1 MKEAVRER
9 NRRGEGGKL
18 RADILAAA
26 AALLEQTGNE
36 EAVTLR
42 AVAREVGISAPSI
55 YSHFPDREAIVEA
68 VVDGAFADFNAAIE
82 DAANAAIAA
91 GAGPRERVRAGC
103 AAYLRFAAER
113 PNRYRLMF
121 ERQHRIGGD
130 VPDVQIA
137 GFDVPDVQIAGFD
150 LPDIQITGFDLLVRS
165 IQDCVA
171 AGISASTDA
180 ARDATAIWLA
190 LHGYA
195 TLPARLPMFPWPDA
209 DALLDRIVDGLAQI
223 TAADGPQP

>member
-18 RADILAAA
+18 RDDILAGAT
-26 AALLEQTGNE
+26 ALLERTGNE

-55 YSHFPDREAIVEA
+55 YSHFPDGREAIVEA
-68 VVDGAFADFNAAIE
+68 VVDGAFADFNTAIE

-113 PNRYRLMF
+113 PNRYKLMF

-130 VPDVQIA
+130 VPDVQ
-137 GFDVPDVQIAGFD
+137 V
-150 LPDIQITGFDLLVRS
+150 TGFDLLVRS
-165 IQDCVA
+165 IQDSVA
-171 AGISASTDA
+171 AGISASTDP

-195 TLPARLPMFPWPDA
+195 TLPGRLPMFPWPDA

-223 TAADGPQP
+223 KADDVAEL

>member
-18 RADILAAA
+18 RDDILAAA
-26 AALLEQTGNE
+26 TALLERTGNE
-36 EAVTLR
+36 EAITLR

-82 DAANAAIAA
+82 DANNAAIAA

-103 AAYLRFAAER
+103 AAYLRVAAEW
-113 PNRYRLMF
+113 PNRYKLLF
-121 ERQHRIGGD
+121 ERQHRIGAGE
-130 VPDVQIA
+130 VPDV
-137 GFDVPDVQIAGFD
+137 
-150 LPDIQITGFDLLVRS
+150 QITGFDLLVRS

-171 AGISASTDA
+171 AGISASTDP

-195 TLPARLPMFPWPDA
+195 TLPGRLPMFPWPDA
-209 DALLDRIVDGLAQI
+209 DALLDRIIDGLAQI
-223 TAADGPQP
+223 TADDVAQR

>member
-1 MKEAVRER
+1 MKESGRER

-18 RADILAAA
+18 RDDILTAA
-26 AALLEQTGNE
+26 AALLERTGNE

-55 YSHFPDREAIVEA
+55 YSHFPDGREAIVEA
-68 VVDGAFADFNAAIE
+68 VVDQAFADFNAAIQ
-82 DAANAAIAA
+82 DATDAAIAA
-91 GAGPRERVRAGC
+91 GAGPLERVRAGC

-113 PNRYRLMF
+113 PNRYKLLF

-130 VPDVQIA
+130 VPDVQI
-137 GFDVPDVQIAGFD
+137 V
-150 LPDIQITGFDLLVRS
+150 GFDLLVRS

-171 AGISASTDA
+171 AGISASTDP

-195 TLPARLPMFPWPDA
+195 TLPARLPMFPWPERE
-209 DALLDRIVDGLAQI
+209 ALLDRIIDGLAEI
-223 TAADGPQP
+223 TVEDIAEL

>member
-9 NRRGEGGKL
+9 NRRGEGSKL
-18 RADILAAA
+18 RADILAGAT
-26 AALLEQTGNE
+26 ALLEQTGNE

-113 PNRYRLMF
+113 PNRYKLMF
-121 ERQHRIGGD
+121 ERQYRIGGE
-130 VPDVQIA
+130 VPDV
-137 GFDVPDVQIAGFD
+137 
-150 LPDIQITGFDLLVRS
+150 QITGFDLLVRS

-195 TLPARLPMFPWPDA
+195 TLPARLPDFPWPEA
-209 DALLDRIVDGLAQI
+209 NALLDRIVDGL
-223 TAADGPQP
+223 

>member
-18 RADILAAA
+18 RDDILAGAT
-26 AALLEQTGNE
+26 ALLERTGNE

-55 YSHFPDREAIVEA
+55 YSHFPDGREAIVEA
-68 VVDGAFADFNAAIE
+68 VVDGAFADFNTAIE
-82 DAANAAIAA
+82 AAANAAIAA

-113 PNRYRLMF
+113 PNRYKLLF

-130 VPDVQIA
+130 VPDV
-137 GFDVPDVQIAGFD
+137 
-150 LPDIQITGFDLLVRS
+150 QITGFDLLVRS

-171 AGISASTDA
+171 AGISASTDP

-223 TAADGPQP
+223 RSDDVAEP

>member
-18 RADILAAA
+18 RDDILAGAT
-26 AALLEQTGNE
+26 ALLERTGNE

-42 AVAREVGISAPSI
+42 AVAREIGISAPSI

-68 VVDGAFADFNAAIE
+68 VVDGAFADFNTAIQ
-82 DAANAAIAA
+82 DATSVAIAA

-121 ERQHRIGGD
+121 ERQHRIAGDVPGVQIAGD

-137 GFDVPDVQIAGFD
+137 
-150 LPDIQITGFDLLVRS
+150 GFDLLVRS

-171 AGISASTDA
+171 AGISASTDP

-195 TLPARLPMFPWPDA
+195 TLPSRLPMFPWPDA
-209 DALLDRIVDGLAQI
+209 NALLDRIIDGLAQI
-223 TAADGPQP
+223 KADEVAQL

>member
-18 RADILAAA
+18 RADILAVAT
-26 AALLEQTGNE
+26 ALLERTGNE

-55 YSHFPDREAIVEA
+55 YSHFPDREAIVDA

-82 DAANAAIAA
+82 DASNAAIAA
-91 GAGPRERVRAGC
+91 GIGPRERVRAGC

-113 PNRYRLMF
+113 PNRYKLLF

-130 VPDVQIA
+130 VPDVQIS
-137 GFDVPDVQIAGFD
+137 
-150 LPDIQITGFDLLVRS
+150 GFDLLVRS
-165 IQDCVA
+165 IQDCIA

-223 TAADGPQP
+223 TAADGAQP

>member
-9 NRRGEGGKL
+9 NRRGEGSKL
-18 RADILAAA
+18 RADILAGAT
-26 AALLEQTGNE
+26 ALLERTGNE

-42 AVAREVGISAPSI
+42 AVAREIGISAPSI

-82 DAANAAIAA
+82 DAANAAITA

-113 PNRYRLMF
+113 PNRYKLMF
-121 ERQHRIGGD
+121 ERQHRIGGE
-130 VPDVQIA
+130 VPDV
-137 GFDVPDVQIAGFD
+137 
-150 LPDIQITGFDLLVRS
+150 QITGFDLLVRS

-223 TAADGPQP
+223 TADDVAQP

>member
-1 MKEAVRER
+1 MKETVRER

-18 RADILAAA
+18 RDDILAAA
-26 AALLEQTGNE
+26 TALLERTGNE
-36 EAVTLR
+36 EAITLR

-55 YSHFPDREAIVEA
+55 YLHFPDREAILEA

-82 DAANAAIAA
+82 DAVNAAIAA

-103 AAYLRFAAER
+103 AAYLRVAAER
-113 PNRYRLMF
+113 PNRYKLLF
-121 ERQHRIGGD
+121 ERQYRIGGGD
-130 VPDVQIA
+130 LPDVQIE
-137 GFDVPDVQIAGFD
+137 
-150 LPDIQITGFDLLVRS
+150 GFDLLVRS

-171 AGISASTDA
+171 AGISASTDP

-195 TLPARLPMFPWPDA
+195 TLPARLPMFPWPES
-209 DALLDRIVDGLAQI
+209 DALFDRIVDGLAQI
-223 TAADGPQP
+223 KTDEVAGS

>member
-18 RADILAAA
+18 RDDILAGAT
-26 AALLEQTGNE
+26 ALLERTGNE

-55 YSHFPDREAIVEA
+55 YSHFPDGREAIVEA
-68 VVDGAFADFNAAIE
+68 VVDGAFADFNTAIE
-82 DAANAAIAA
+82 DAANAAIAT

-113 PNRYRLMF
+113 PNRYKLLF

-130 VPDVQIA
+130 VPDVEIA
-137 GFDVPDVQIAGFD
+137 
-150 LPDIQITGFDLLVRS
+150 GFDLLVRS

-171 AGISASTDA
+171 AGISASTDPT
-180 ARDATAIWLA
+180 RDATAIWLA

-223 TAADGPQP
+223 KADDGAGP

>member
-18 RADILAAA
+18 RDDILAAA
-26 AALLEQTGNE
+26 TALLERTGNE

-55 YSHFPDREAIVEA
+55 YSHFPDGREAIVEA
-68 VVDGAFADFNAAIE
+68 VVDGAFADFNTAIE
-82 DAANAAIAA
+82 DASNAAIAA

-103 AAYLRFAAER
+103 AAYLQFAAER
-113 PNRYRLMF
+113 PNRYKLLF

-130 VPDVQIA
+130 I
-137 GFDVPDVQIAGFD
+137 GGDVPEV
-150 LPDIQITGFDLLVRS
+150 QITGFDLLVRS

-171 AGISASTDA
+171 AGISASTDP

-223 TAADGPQP
+223 KADDVAEL

>member
-18 RADILAAA
+18 RDDILAGAT
-26 AALLEQTGNE
+26 ALLERTGNE

-55 YSHFPDREAIVEA
+55 YSHFPGGREAIVEA
-68 VVDGAFADFNAAIE
+68 VVDGAFADFNTAIE
-82 DAANAAIAA
+82 DATNAAIAA

-113 PNRYRLMF
+113 PNRYKLLF
-121 ERQHRIGGD
+121 ERQYRIGGE
-130 VPDVQIA
+130 VPDVQ
-137 GFDVPDVQIAGFD
+137 V
-150 LPDIQITGFDLLVRS
+150 TGFDLLVRS

-171 AGISASTDA
+171 AGISASSDP

-223 TAADGPQP
+223 KADDVAEL

>member
-18 RADILAAA
+18 RDDILAGAT
-26 AALLEQTGNE
+26 ALLERTGNE

-55 YSHFPDREAIVEA
+55 YSHFPDGREAIVEA
-68 VVDGAFADFNAAIE
+68 VVDGAFADFNTAIE
-82 DAANAAIAA
+82 DAANAAIAT

-113 PNRYRLMF
+113 PNRYKLLF

-130 VPDVQIA
+130 VPDVEIA
-137 GFDVPDVQIAGFD
+137 
-150 LPDIQITGFDLLVRS
+150 GFDLLVRS

-171 AGISASTDA
+171 AGISASTDPT
-180 ARDATAIWLA
+180 RDATAIWLA

-209 DALLDRIVDGLAQI
+209 DALLDRIVDGLAEI
-223 TAADGPQP
+223 KADDAAER

>member
-18 RADILAAA
+18 RDDILAGAT
-26 AALLEQTGNE
+26 ALLERTGNE

-55 YSHFPDREAIVEA
+55 YSHFPDGREAIVEA
-68 VVDGAFADFNAAIE
+68 VVDGAFADFNTAIE

-130 VPDVQIA
+130 VPDVEIA
-137 GFDVPDVQIAGFD
+137 GDVPDVEIA
-150 LPDIQITGFDLLVRS
+150 GFDLLVRS

-171 AGISASTDA
+171 AGISASTDP

-195 TLPARLPMFPWPDA
+195 TLPSRLPMFPWPDA
-209 DALLDRIVDGLAQI
+209 DALLDRIVVGLAEI
-223 TAADGPQP
+223 KADNVAER

>member
-1 MKEAVRER
+1 MKEAIRER

-18 RADILAAA
+18 RHDILAAA
-26 AALLEQTGNE
+26 TALLERTGNE

-55 YSHFPDREAIVEA
+55 YSHFPDGREAIVDA
-68 VVDGAFADFNAAIE
+68 VVDGAFADFNTAIE

-113 PNRYRLMF
+113 PNRYKLLF

-130 VPDVQIA
+130 VPDV
-137 GFDVPDVQIAGFD
+137 
-150 LPDIQITGFDLLVRS
+150 QITGFDLLVRS

-171 AGISASTDA
+171 AGISASTDP

-223 TAADGPQP
+223 KTDEVAEL

>member
-18 RADILAAA
+18 RDDILAAA
-26 AALLEQTGNE
+26 TALLERTGNE

-55 YSHFPDREAIVEA
+55 YSHFPDGRDAIVEA
-68 VVDGAFADFNAAIE
+68 VVDGAFADFNTAIE
-82 DAANAAIAA
+82 DASNAAIAA

-103 AAYLRFAAER
+103 AAYLQFAAER
-113 PNRYRLMF
+113 PNRYKLLF

-130 VPDVQIA
+130 I
-137 GFDVPDVQIAGFD
+137 GGDVPDV
-150 LPDIQITGFDLLVRS
+150 QITGFDLLVRS

-171 AGISASTDA
+171 AGISASTDP

-223 TAADGPQP
+223 KAHDVAEL

>member
-1 MKEAVRER
+1 MNEAVRER

-18 RADILAAA
+18 RDDILAAA
-26 AALLEQTGNE
+26 TALLERTGNE

-55 YSHFPDREAIVEA
+55 YSHFPDGREAIVEA
-68 VVDGAFADFNAAIE
+68 VVDGAFADFNTAIE
-82 DAANAAIAA
+82 DASDAALAA

-103 AAYLRFAAER
+103 AAYLQFAAER
-113 PNRYRLMF
+113 PNRYKLLF

-130 VPDVQIA
+130 I
-137 GFDVPDVQIAGFD
+137 GGDVPDV
-150 LPDIQITGFDLLVRS
+150 QITGFDLLVRS

-171 AGISASTDA
+171 AGISASTDP

-223 TAADGPQP
+223 KAHDVAEL

>member
-18 RADILAAA
+18 RDDIVAAA
-26 AALLEQTGNE
+26 TALLERTGNE

-55 YSHFPDREAIVEA
+55 YSHFPDGREAIVEA
-68 VVDGAFADFNAAIE
+68 VVENAFVDFNTAIE
-82 DAANAAIAA
+82 DASNAAIAA

-103 AAYLRFAAER
+103 AAYLRFAAEQ
-113 PNRYRLMF
+113 PNRYRLLF
-121 ERQHRIGGD
+121 ERQHRLGGDVHDVGGD
-130 VPDVQIA
+130 VPDVEIK
-137 GFDVPDVQIAGFD
+137 
-150 LPDIQITGFDLLVRS
+150 GFDLLVRS

-171 AGISASTDA
+171 AGISASTDP

-195 TLPARLPMFPWPDA
+195 TLPDRLPMFPWPEP
-209 DALLDRIVDGLAQI
+209 DALLDRIIDGLAQI
-223 TAADGPQP
+223 KADDVAAV

>member
-1 MKEAVRER
+1 VKESGRER

-18 RADILAAA
+18 RDDILTAA
-26 AALLEQTGNE
+26 AALLERTGNE

-55 YSHFPDREAIVEA
+55 YSHFPDGREAIVEA
-68 VVDGAFADFNAAIE
+68 VVDQAFADFNAAIQ
-82 DAANAAIAA
+82 DATDAAIAA
-91 GAGPRERVRAGC
+91 GAGPLERVRAGC

-113 PNRYRLMF
+113 PNRYKLLF

-130 VPDVQIA
+130 VPDVQI
-137 GFDVPDVQIAGFD
+137 V
-150 LPDIQITGFDLLVRS
+150 GFDLLVRS

-171 AGISASTDA
+171 AGISASTDP

-195 TLPARLPMFPWPDA
+195 TLPARLPMFPWPERE
-209 DALLDRIVDGLAQI
+209 ALLDRIIDGLAEI
-223 TAADGPQP
+223 TVADIAEL

>member
-18 RADILAAA
+18 RDDILAAA
-26 AALLEQTGNE
+26 TALLERTGNE

-55 YSHFPDREAIVEA
+55 YSHFPDGREAIVEA
-68 VVDGAFADFNAAIE
+68 VVEGAFGDFNTAIE

-103 AAYLRFAAER
+103 VAYIRLAAER
-113 PNRYRLMF
+113 PNLYKLLF
-121 ERQHRIGGD
+121 ERQHRLGGDVQDVGGD
-130 VPDVQIA
+130 VPDVEIK
-137 GFDVPDVQIAGFD
+137 
-150 LPDIQITGFDLLVRS
+150 GFDLLVRS

-171 AGISASTDA
+171 AGISASTDP

-195 TLPARLPMFPWPDA
+195 TLPDRLPMFPWPDA
-209 DALLDRIVDGLAQI
+209 DALLDRIIDGLAQI
-223 TAADGPQP
+223 KADDVAAL

>member
-18 RADILAAA
+18 RADILAGAT
-26 AALLEQTGNE
+26 ALLERTGNE

-55 YSHFPDREAIVEA
+55 YSHFPDGREAIVEA
-68 VVDGAFADFNAAIE
+68 VVDGAFADFNTAIQ
-82 DAANAAIAA
+82 DASHAAIAA

-113 PNRYRLMF
+113 PNRYKLLF

-130 VPDVQIA
+130 VPDVEIA
-137 GFDVPDVQIAGFD
+137 
-150 LPDIQITGFDLLVRS
+150 GFDLLVRS

-171 AGISASTDA
+171 AGISASTDP

-223 TAADGPQP
+223 KADDAAEL

>member
-1 MKEAVRER
+1 MKEAVRQR

-18 RADILAAA
+18 RDDILAGAT
-26 AALLEQTGNE
+26 ALLERTGNE

-55 YSHFPDREAIVEA
+55 YSHFPDGREAIVEA
-68 VVDGAFADFNAAIE
+68 VVDGAFADFNTAIE
-82 DAANAAIAA
+82 DASNAAIAA

-137 GFDVPDVQIAGFD
+137 GFD
-150 LPDIQITGFDLLVRS
+150 LLVSS

-171 AGISASTDA
+171 AGISVSTDP

-195 TLPARLPMFPWPDA
+195 TLPARLPMFPWPEP
-209 DALLDRIVDGLAQI
+209 DALLDRIIDGLAQI
-223 TAADGPQP
+223 KVDDVAEV

>member
-9 NRRGEGGKL
+9 NRRGEGSKL
-18 RADILAAA
+18 RADILAGAT
-26 AALLEQTGNE
+26 ALLEQAGNE

-113 PNRYRLMF
+113 PNRYKLMF
-121 ERQHRIGGD
+121 ERQYRIGGE
-130 VPDVQIA
+130 VPDV
-137 GFDVPDVQIAGFD
+137 
-150 LPDIQITGFDLLVRS
+150 QITGFDLLVRS

-195 TLPARLPMFPWPDA
+195 TLPARLPDFPWPEA
-209 DALLDRIVDGLAQI
+209 NALLDRIVDGLAQI
-223 TAADGPQP
+223 TSDNEAQP

>member
-150 LPDIQITGFDLLVRS
+150 LLVRS

-223 TAADGPQP
+223 TAADAAQP

>member
-1 MKEAVRER
+1 VKESGRER

-18 RADILAAA
+18 RDDILTAA
-26 AALLEQTGNE
+26 AALLERTGNE

-55 YSHFPDREAIVEA
+55 YSHFPDGREAIVEA
-68 VVDGAFADFNAAIE
+68 VVDQAFADFNAAIQ
-82 DAANAAIAA
+82 DATDAAIAA
-91 GAGPRERVRAGC
+91 GAGPLERVRAGC

-113 PNRYRLMF
+113 PNRYKLLF

-130 VPDVQIA
+130 VPDVQI
-137 GFDVPDVQIAGFD
+137 V
-150 LPDIQITGFDLLVRS
+150 GFDLLVRS

-171 AGISASTDA
+171 AGISASTDP

-195 TLPARLPMFPWPDA
+195 TLPARLPMFPWPERE
-209 DALLDRIVDGLAQI
+209 ALLDRIIDGLAEI
-223 TAADGPQP
+223 TVEDIAEL